1 MNSSIH
7 DLSKFSDH
15 SDCHV
20 EMYHSGSKKRTR
32 KTSDNMI

>member
-7 DLSKFSDH
+7 DLIKFSDH

-20 EMYHSGSKKRTR
+20 EMYQRESKKKNR
-32 KTSDNMI
+32 KTGDNMI

>member
-7 DLSKFSDH
+7 DLIKFSDH

-20 EMYHSGSKKRTR
+20 EMYQRGSKKKNR
-32 KTSDNMI
+32 KTGDNMI